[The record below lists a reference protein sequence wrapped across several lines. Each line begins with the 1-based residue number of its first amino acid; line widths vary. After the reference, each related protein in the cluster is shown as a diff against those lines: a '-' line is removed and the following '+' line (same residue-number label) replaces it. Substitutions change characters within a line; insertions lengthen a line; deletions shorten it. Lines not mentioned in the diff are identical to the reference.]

1 MMPTRTLPDWER
13 WNFGVKLAS
22 VCQIA
27 TFFAVWWLCITEFGP
42 WLGIALGWL
51 PALAFAVLVGGLM
64 FLLWPL
70 AYVGTALLA
79 LAVIYGLARLVIG

>member
-1 MMPTRTLPDWER
+1 
-13 WNFGVKLAS
+13 
-22 VCQIA
+22 
-27 TFFAVWWLCITEFGP
+27 VWWLCIAEFGP

-64 FLLWPL
+64 FLFWPL

-79 LAVIYGLARLVIG
+79 LAVIYGLERLVIG

>member
-1 MMPTRTLPDWER
+1 MMPTKNPLDWER

-27 TFFAVWWLCITEFGP
+27 TFFAVWIFCIMEFGP

-64 FLLWPL
+64 FLFWPL
-70 AYVGTALLA
+70 AYAGMALLVLMVLYA
-79 LAVIYGLARLVIG
+79 LVRLVIG